1 MLIHSA
7 QFVCSAVTPGQYPP
21 PDLPEVAF
29 AGRSNVGKSSLINK
43 LLNRKKLVRT
53 SKTPGRTQLINFFE
67 VNGRWRFVDLPGY
80 GFAKVPVE
88 VKKRWWPMV
97 ETYLTNRPN
106 LGGVVLLLDVRR
118 TPSEEDLG
126 FWHWLKSQGVVAIP
140 VLTKVDKVKRTQGER
155 QVARIAA
162 SLESFPGEMMQ
173 FSALSGQGRDKLWT
187 ALRPLLEP
195 DCSPPKLSDSE

>member
-88 VKKRWWPMV
+88 VKRRWWPMV
-97 ETYLTNRPN
+97 ETYLTSRPN
-106 LGGVVLLLDVRR
+106 LGGIVLLFDVRR

-126 FWHWLKSQGVVAIP
+126 FWHWLKSQGLVVIP
-140 VLTKVDKVKRTQGER
+140 VLTKVDKVKRTQGKK
-155 QVARIAA
+155 QVAKIAT
-162 SLESFPGEMMQ
+162 SLESLPGKLIQ
-173 FSALSGQGRDKLWT
+173 FSALSGQGREKLWT
-187 ALRPLLEP
+187 ALQPLVEP
-195 DCSPPKLSDSE
+195 EHLNI